1 MKKRIIVLAMTVFTL
16 IVMSLQIIPTVQA
29 WGWNPHSEVYD
40 DLIVGGDI
48 FPDEPVEVKVQT
60 RRNIQSGK
68 YSANAPAVY
77 ILWDLIDPP
86 PAEPPFSNGFMMGE
100 GEYVISYTI
109 NTDTGEGIAI
119 LKTKVTLGAMT
130 PDDKSDD
137 GTFTGKMFWIGDL
150 SILEDDTIDLNH
162 AGHWDWHTYW
172 RGTGAY
178 AGWTITQNFDETWVM
193 DNCLTIR

>member
-1 MKKRIIVLAMTVFTL
+1 VNKKVLIIALAVALLALPM
-16 IVMSLQIIPTVQA
+16 ISSVQA

-40 DLIVGGDI
+40 DLLVGGNI
-48 FPDEPVEVKVQT
+48 FPDEPVEVKVRT
-60 RRNIQSGK
+60 LGNIQCGK
-68 YSANAPAVY
+68 YSANAPVVFIVWDIIQPY
-77 ILWDLIDPP
+77 PDLI
-86 PAEPPFSNGFMMGE
+86 ANGFMMGE

-119 LKTKVTLGAMT
+119 LKTKVTIGANT

-137 GTFTGKMFWIGDL
+137 GTFTGKMYWAGDL
-150 SILEDDTIDLNH
+150 SILEDDTVDLNH

-178 AGWTITQNFDETWVM
+178 AGWTITQNFDETM
-193 DNCLTIR
+193 MPNNCITIR